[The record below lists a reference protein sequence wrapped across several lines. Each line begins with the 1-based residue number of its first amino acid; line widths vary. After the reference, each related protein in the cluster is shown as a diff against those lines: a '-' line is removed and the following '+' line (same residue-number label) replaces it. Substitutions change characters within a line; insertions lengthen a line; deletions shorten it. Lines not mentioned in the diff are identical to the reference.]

1 MDLEQQVKQLRTRI
15 NALREKLNTDN
26 TTTTTSEPEQPKP
39 KPSAAELY
47 KAQLLKK
54 SS

>member
-26 TTTTTSEPEQPKP
+26 TTTTTISEPEPE
-39 KPSAAELY
+39 PSASELY
-47 KAQLLKK
+47 KARLLKK
-54 SS
+54 SN

>member
-15 NALREKLNTDN
+15 NALRAKLELNTDN
-26 TTTTTSEPEQPKP
+26 TTTSVSEPE
-39 KPSAAELY
+39 PSAAELY
-47 KAQLLKK
+47 KARLLKK

>member
-15 NALREKLNTDN
+15 NALRAKLELNTDN
-26 TTTTTSEPEQPKP
+26 TTTTSVSEPE
-39 KPSAAELY
+39 PSAAELY
-47 KAQLLKK
+47 KARLLKK